1 MFWFYGI
8 VCEQGWLGYGGNRYL
23 LYTDD
28 VLNFSDAR
36 ELHVYMKLIMQ
47 YILVLDGT
55 VCKQRR
61 L

>member
-8 VCEQGWLGYGGNRYL
+8 VCEQGRLGYGRNRYL

-47 YILVLDGT
+47 YILFLDGT